1 VTPESTWRD
10 DYFNRVRPVVGEDL
24 ERKRIAVWDLG
35 FGYLAAEALART
47 GLRRQVWLD
56 GGAPGGAFSRSLGR
70 QTEAD
75 DGRCAALLSRCRA
88 HNHWETDWQ
97 IEHRPAEVEDLER
110 ALEGK
115 PDLLLARGGGAE
127 TRSVAAAAADAG
139 VPLVMTFVPRESAT
153 SVQVVWLPE
162 TGSDP
167 GSVIEA
173 CTQLGALP
181 QLDLDQPANHTVGL
195 EARSMALA
203 LARWILSRPGD
214 GREDLERAVAQEGR
228 SLIVRG
234 RPDWPWSV
242 RFLSPDGDLQE
253 LMAALSA
260 GGPRYSPPLA
270 LLRSQRLLVLG
281 LGTAS
286 LFCAEAC
293 WSSPVMVLVDAKE
306 VSVHNPVRQ
315 VYGTDQ
321 IGRPKS
327 EALASILSQRLD
339 PYTEWT
345 ARQEGEVSWLTSA
358 NRALGAVKLHLTA
371 ADPDAEDRF
380 AALLDQVRPTLVV
393 VGMGRTRDDNFLATY
408 ELRRRGIR
416 HITPSA
422 FPGVTHF
429 KHIVTDGESG
439 PCYDCLQGHLAVD
452 AGPGP
457 SLTEAQRELFYGGTQ
472 PATLAETYPSAHSL
486 LRLAQDLALPRG
498 ARPPYLLT
506 EISAERPCFVGAN
519 RAERAPDGSWL
530 YGVDRPFAMVSF
542 GVGDVARARPGE
554 RCSCGRVLG

>member
-1 VTPESTWRD
+1 VSTNRTWRE
-10 DYFNRVRPVVGEDL
+10 DYFNRVRAVVGDGL
-24 ERKRIAVWDLG
+24 DHKRLVVRDLG
-35 FGYLAAEALART
+35 FGFLAAEALART

-56 GGAPGGAFSRSLGR
+56 EGAPGGAFSRSLGR
-70 QTEAD
+70 ETEEGESRA
-75 DGRCAALLSRCRA
+75 AALLSFCRG
-88 HNHWETDWQ
+88 HNRWETDWH
-97 IEHRPAEVEDLER
+97 IEHRSASVEDLR
-110 ALEGK
+110 QVLRQR
-115 PDLLLARGGGAE
+115 PDLLLARGGPDARE
-127 TRSVAAAAADAG
+127 LAAAAVDAG
-139 VPLVMTFVPRESAT
+139 VPMVLSFVPRESSAA
-153 SVQVVWLPE
+153 VQVVWLPD
-162 TGSDP
+162 TGHDP
-167 GSVIEA
+167 AAVLDA
-173 CTQLGALP
+173 CEELGALP
-181 QLDLDQPANHTVGL
+181 PLDLDRPEHHTAGL
-195 EARSMALA
+195 EARSAALA
-203 LARWILSRPGD
+203 LARWILSRPD
-214 GREDLERAVAQEGR
+214 EAREDLERPVVDEGR
-228 SLIVRG
+228 SIVVRG

-242 RFLSPDGDLQE
+242 RFLSPRSDLRD
-253 LMAALSA
+253 LMTAIK
-260 GGPRYSPPLA
+260 GGTPRYTPPLA

-293 WSSPVMVLVDAKE
+293 WDAPVMVLVDAKE

-315 VYGTDQ
+315 VYGTDDV
-321 IGRPKS
+321 GRPKA
-327 EALASILSQRLD
+327 EALAAILARRLD
-339 PYTEWT
+339 PRAEWT
-345 ARQEGEVSWLTSA
+345 ARREGEVGWLTGA
-358 NRALGAVKLHLTA
+358 GRALGAVDLHLTA

-380 AALLDQVRPTLVV
+380 TALLDQVRPTLAI
-393 VGMGRTRDDNFLATY
+393 VGMGQTRDDNFLATY

-457 SLTEAQRELFYGGTQ
+457 TLTEAQRELFYGGTQ

-486 LRLAQDLALPRG
+486 LRLAHDLALPVG

-506 EISAERPCFVGAN
+506 ELAAERPCFVGAN

-542 GVGDVARARPGE
+542 GVGDLARVRPGE